1 MQVYKGLDIGSSKPG
16 KEEREKYKHY
26 LIDIREPFE
35 SFNAFD
41 FCRETEKAIEDS
53 REKGLRPV
61 VSGGC
66 GFYLREL
73 IFGQSGAPS
82 SDKKTR
88 EKVEERV
95 LEKGLESLYEYLK
108 EIDPISYK
116 RLNKN
121 DQVRIKRAVEVY
133 LSTGFP
139 LSSFK
144 RAEKPREDYIW
155 EVFFLRRDRAKLRER
170 IYKRIELMLKEGLV
184 EEVEGLK
191 KRGLSLKN
199 QCMNSIGY
207 REFFLFDVKTELEKI
222 KEQIFL
228 DTCHYAKRQETFF
241 RGLARQ
247 GLKIKEIELS

>member
-1 MQVYKGLDIGSSKPG
+1 MQVYKGLNIGSSKPR
-16 KEEREKYKHY
+16 EDEREKYKHY
-26 LIDIREPFE
+26 LIDIREPFD
-35 SFNAFD
+35 SFNSFD
-41 FCRETEKAIEDS
+41 FVKEAERAILDSKERE
-53 REKGLRPV
+53 LRPI

-73 IFGQSGAPS
+73 IFGQSEAPK
-82 SDKKTR
+82 SDEKTR
-88 EKVEERV
+88 DKVEV
-95 LEKGLESLYEYLK
+95 WVKEKGLDSLYEYLK
-108 EIDPISYK
+108 EIDQVSYK

-121 DQVRIKRAVEVY
+121 DAVRIKRAVEVY

-144 RAEKPREDYIW
+144 RPEKPREDFIW
-155 EVFFLRRDRAKLRER
+155 EVFFLKRDRAQLRER
-170 IYKRIELMLKEGLV
+170 IYKRIEAMLKEGLV

-199 QCMNSIGY
+199 QSMNSIGY
-207 REFFLFDVKTELEKI
+207 REFFLFDAKRELEKI

-247 GLKIKEIELS
+247 GLKIKEVKLS